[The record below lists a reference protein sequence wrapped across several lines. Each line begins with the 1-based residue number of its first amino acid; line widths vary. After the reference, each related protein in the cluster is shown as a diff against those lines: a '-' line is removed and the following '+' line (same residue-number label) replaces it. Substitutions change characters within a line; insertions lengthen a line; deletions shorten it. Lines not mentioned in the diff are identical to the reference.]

1 MFNQNHDINRS
12 FIKDEDIDLAF
23 DKLES
28 KEQSKDN
35 FDQVQR
41 ISYLN
46 ICFLPLSF
54 FHFAVLAAKASN
66 YLFYFK
72 NLFNQNLI
80 FLRTTDQT
88 QVTKCLHFFKQ
99 HFLEILKY
107 FISQ

>member
-41 ISYLN
+41 IS
-46 ICFLPLSF
+46 SF
-54 FHFAVLAAKASN
+54 Q
-66 YLFYFK
+66 
-72 NLFNQNLI
+72 QNSK
-80 FLRTTDQT
+80 DQ
-88 QVTKCLHFFKQ
+88 Q
-99 HFLEILKY
+99 ILTIYK
-107 FISQ
+107 